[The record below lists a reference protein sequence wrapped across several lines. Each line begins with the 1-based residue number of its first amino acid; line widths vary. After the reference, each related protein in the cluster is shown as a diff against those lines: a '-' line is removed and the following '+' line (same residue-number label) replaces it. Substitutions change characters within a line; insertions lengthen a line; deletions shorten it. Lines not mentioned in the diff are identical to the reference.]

1 MTKYTRAL
9 LAATRGAVSGF
20 CAGLR
25 EARELERGSCNES
38 LYLLQKRKTIK

>member
-1 MTKYTRAL
+1 MKTTKYTRAL

-25 EARELERGSCNES
+25 EARDLERRATNMGSE
-38 LYLLQKRKTIK
+38 Q